1 MKEPIFKSSL
11 SDEEIRKNF
20 ENTNLFDGIMQGL
33 EEALAYE
40 KGDAKAASIARKR
53 LLPQIDIAAERR
65 ALNMTQKSF
74 AVMLGVSCR
83 TVEAWEA
90 GKSNPSP
97 TARNLL
103 YLISQDHSLVS
114 KLQRG

>member
-1 MKEPIFKSSL
+1 MKEPIFRTSL
-11 SDEEIRKNF
+11 TDEEIKRNF
-20 ENTNLFDGIMQGL
+20 EDTNLFDGIMQGL
-33 EEALAYE
+33 EEALAFE
-40 KGDAKAASIARKR
+40 KGDAKAASLIRKR
-53 LLPQIDIAAERR
+53 RLPQIDVAAERR

-74 AVMLGVSCR
+74 ATMLGVSCR
-83 TVEAWEA
+83 TVEAWET

-114 KLQRG
+114 KLQRT